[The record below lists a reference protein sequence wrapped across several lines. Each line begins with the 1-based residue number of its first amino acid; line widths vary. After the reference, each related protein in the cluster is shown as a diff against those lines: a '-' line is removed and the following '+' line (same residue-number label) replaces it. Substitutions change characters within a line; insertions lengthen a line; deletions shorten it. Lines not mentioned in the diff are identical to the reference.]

1 MKIFKLSQ
9 LNDIEFFLSN
19 AFNYQE
25 NKYNMKCFLKKQDFS
40 NRVII
45 QTPKLQLESNINSG
59 YLVMTKYNNKKYNK
73 LLQFINKLETHVGN
87 HIKNKFKK
95 KLQLYSNFIDND
107 KLIINIKDKNIP
119 IFNKNNNLI
128 NYSDVNIYSNIICI
142 LELNHVW
149 VDLNNKKFGL
159 NWNVNQIKV
168 YPELNY
174 NICYIDDSDDETDN
188 CKKIIN
194 EFTVQNCLF
203 CNSQV
208 YIS

>member
-1 MKIFKLSQ
+1 MILS
-9 LNDIEFFLSN
+9 FLSN

-107 KLIINIKDKNIP
+107 KLIINIKIK
-119 IFNKNNNLI
+119 IFLFLI
-128 NYSDVNIYSNIICI
+128 
-142 LELNHVW
+142 
-149 VDLNNKKFGL
+149 
-159 NWNVNQIKV
+159 
-168 YPELNY
+168 
-174 NICYIDDSDDETDN
+174 
-188 CKKIIN
+188 KII
-194 EFTVQNCLF
+194 
-203 CNSQV
+203 
-208 YIS
+208 I